1 MNEEGGNIG
10 GDNRGNVIQQNERA
24 LFRIST
30 EGIIPAWLPIPAFS
44 FEVVRRFPSGAEA
57 DMFPPA
63 PVGGQPTA
71 LVNPV
76 PPVANRIE
84 YQDEEPSM
92 WRRWRSFL
100 MLAGAIPM
108 SQEEEAV
115 AIAQLVDM
123 FPQYARGDLLRELRS
138 RGSAEAVVESILA
151 DSFIGMR
158 RNGAVSDVD
167 SPPQDSQLGD
177 DGSQEIAEET
187 NLETQ
192 EVAI

>member
-1 MNEEGGNIG
+1 
-10 GDNRGNVIQQNERA
+10 
-24 LFRIST
+24 
-30 EGIIPAWLPIPAFS
+30 
-44 FEVVRRFPSGAEA
+44 
-57 DMFPPA
+57 
-63 PVGGQPTA
+63 
-71 LVNPV
+71 
-76 PPVANRIE
+76 
-84 YQDEEPSM
+84 
-92 WRRWRSFL
+92 
-100 MLAGAIPM
+100 
-108 SQEEEAV
+108 
-115 AIAQLVDM
+115 M